1 MFEELANVDFSN
13 ERAYGGLKNLTRQRR
28 LFSTNQKDLRRLE
41 GKNLGVLCGSV
52 KSLYFVTTFVFLI
65 RSMRCREFQK
75 EETTEDNGT
84 NFPSV
89 DAVVI
94 AVGQD
99 EDVIYSK
106 STAIQVK

>member
-1 MFEELANVDFSN
+1 MSC
-13 ERAYGGLKNLTRQRR
+13 T
-28 LFSTNQKDLRRLE
+28 
-41 GKNLGVLCGSV
+41 
-52 KSLYFVTTFVFLI
+52 
-65 RSMRCREFQK
+65 FQK
-75 EETTEDNGT
+75 EEDTEENGT

-106 STAIQVK
+106 STAIQVKYFNEILMFIGHMPRINTLYMKYLKLHS

>member
-1 MFEELANVDFSN
+1 MSC
-13 ERAYGGLKNLTRQRR
+13 K
-28 LFSTNQKDLRRLE
+28 
-41 GKNLGVLCGSV
+41 
-52 KSLYFVTTFVFLI
+52 
-65 RSMRCREFQK
+65 FQK
-75 EETTEDNGT
+75 EEDSEENGT

-106 STAIQVK
+106 STAIQVKYFREIDVHWSHGPD

>member
-1 MFEELANVDFSN
+1 MSC
-13 ERAYGGLKNLTRQRR
+13 T
-28 LFSTNQKDLRRLE
+28 
-41 GKNLGVLCGSV
+41 
-52 KSLYFVTTFVFLI
+52 
-65 RSMRCREFQK
+65 FQK
-75 EETTEDNGT
+75 EEDTEENGT

-106 STAIQVK
+106 STAIQVKYFNEISMFIRHMARINTLYMKYLGLHS

>member
-1 MFEELANVDFSN
+1 MSC
-13 ERAYGGLKNLTRQRR
+13 T
-28 LFSTNQKDLRRLE
+28 
-41 GKNLGVLCGSV
+41 
-52 KSLYFVTTFVFLI
+52 
-65 RSMRCREFQK
+65 FQK
-75 EETTEDNGT
+75 EEDTEENGT

-106 STAIQVK
+106 STAIQVKYFNEILMFIGHMLRINTLYMKYLKLHS

>member
-1 MFEELANVDFSN
+1 MWVSEVVVFRHD
-13 ERAYGGLKNLTRQRR
+13 
-28 LFSTNQKDLRRLE
+28 
-41 GKNLGVLCGSV
+41 
-52 KSLYFVTTFVFLI
+52 FVFLI

>member
-1 MFEELANVDFSN
+1 MSC
-13 ERAYGGLKNLTRQRR
+13 Q
-28 LFSTNQKDLRRLE
+28 
-41 GKNLGVLCGSV
+41 
-52 KSLYFVTTFVFLI
+52 
-65 RSMRCREFQK
+65 FQK
-75 EETTEDNGT
+75 EENTEENGT

-106 STAIQVK
+106 STAIQVIYFQYNVGFHGHMARVVSII